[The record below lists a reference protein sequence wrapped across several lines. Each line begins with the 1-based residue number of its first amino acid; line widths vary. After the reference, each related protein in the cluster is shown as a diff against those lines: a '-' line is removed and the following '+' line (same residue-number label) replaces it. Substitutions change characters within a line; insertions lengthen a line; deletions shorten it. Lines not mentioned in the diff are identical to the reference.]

1 MLILLSRYRRRQ
13 EGDRLVPVL
22 SVESRVPRASLPAR
36 ALVDRAM
43 SSAPASEADVQRL
56 LAHVTEVRRLASRAV
71 VPSRLAADRNQLTR
85 AFSISSQAVRR
96 ERELEAQ
103 LQEYDAQYDELQRLV
118 RSLPE
123 KPRHAVMIPCTKFA
137 LFEGE
142 LCGDEDLLVGVGCD
156 YLVERDARGACEI
169 IERRRDII
177 RAKIRDADH
186 NARAMESRLYA
197 VGALR
202 DVGGVGG
209 GGGLLTVPE
218 EETLV
223 EDGRARIAHMDDGTV
238 EITEVYEAGDAEIAS
253 ISTMG
258 PSSGNDP
265 VDGAEARGDLDD
277 FISRLEAME
286 MNESGVASTSEAL
299 MDDCCD
305 DDDDDDSDVDIDG
318 GKPPTIE
325 CPEDFPKY
333 ERWKAKRAAK
343 DAELRAQ
350 AERVRIR
357 AEEEKL
363 RMEEEIRR
371 RHPAVKQTVIE
382 RRPGEE
388 ASSSSSRNEGNIDL
402 NRKLSRYQ
410 MKKLGLQG
418 LDPDAA

>member
-43 SSAPASEADVQRL
+43 SSAPATVADVRRL

-71 VPSRLAADRNQLTR
+71 VPSRVAADRNQLTR
-85 AFSISSQAVRR
+85 AFSVSSQAVRR

-142 LCGDEDLLVGVGCD
+142 LRGDEDLLVGVGCD

-169 IERRRDII
+169 IERRRDIL

-202 DVGGVGG
+202 DA
-209 GGGLLTVPE
+209 GGLSTVPE

-223 EDGRARIAHMDDGTV
+223 EDGRARIAHMNDGTV

-258 PSSGNDP
+258 PSSGNDR

-299 MDDCCD
+299 TDDSCD
-305 DDDDDDSDVDIDG
+305 DKDDDDSDVDIDG
-318 GKPPTIE
+318 GEPPTIE

-357 AEEEKL
+357 AEEERL
-363 RMEEEIRR
+363 QMEDEIRR

-388 ASSSSSRNEGNIDL
+388 ASSSSSRNEGNVDM

-410 MKKLGLQG
+410 MKKLGL
-418 LDPDAA
+418 DPDAT